1 MRDGNGGKKGEPPNQ
16 KRRTNR
22 YNKVENQRQ
31 EKNLGKLEKDFWDK
45 PQPKKKKVK
54 AKKLTPRQI
63 SAAKRK
69 FDKYPSAV
77 ANAWAK
83 RQPR

>member
-1 MRDGNGGKKGEPPNQ
+1 MA
-16 KRRTNR
+16 
-22 YNKVENQRQ
+22 
-31 EKNLGKLEKDFWDK
+31 DK
-45 PQPKKKKVK
+45 PFWEKKQPNKKVK

-83 RQPR
+83 QQPR

>member
-1 MRDGNGGKKGEPPNQ
+1 MLVDLLLRIGRFGLSVVAEFWEKK
-16 KRRTNR
+16 
-22 YNKVENQRQ
+22 
-31 EKNLGKLEKDFWDK
+31 
-45 PQPKKKKVK
+45 QPKKKVK

-63 SAAKRK
+63 NAAKRK

-83 RQPR
+83 KQPR

>member
-16 KRRTNR
+16 RRRINR
-22 YNKVENQRQ
+22 IRRDDARQ
-31 EKNLGKLEKDFWDK
+31 EENLSKLEKDFWEK
-45 PQPKKKKVK
+45 KQPNKKKVK

-63 SAAKRK
+63 AAAKRK

-83 RQPR
+83 KQPR

>member
-16 KRRTNR
+16 RRRINR
-22 YNKVENQRQ
+22 IRRDDARQ
-31 EKNLGKLEKDFWDK
+31 EENLSKLEKDFWEK
-45 PQPKKKKVK
+45 KQPKKKVK

-63 SAAKRK
+63 AAAKRK

-83 RQPR
+83 KQPR